1 MGNLDSLKQILLNMN
16 YDSKVTFSENKKILE
31 QNLILENYNVD
42 KWCTPASFELEKKW
56 MNRTL
61 AKGVC
66 FIPKTDSGENAWA
79 VAIPSSPNIPYVF
92 DCSEK
97 HGLYLFSNEEGTSTD
112 MSVKGPN
119 FTTGNIIKFVESDQ
133 NDDTIDSLI
142 TPLVKHFCLPLD
154 KKDKKT
160 PGTGNKKEIDTTK
173 MVDDDKNGI
182 PDYIQRPEGQEN
194 FEENKEKSKNFFKNY
209 TCVTEYPG
217 VESKAL
223 FNGFL
228 VYEINKDGSYYRF
241 SMGENDNKLHR
252 CKFSGQER
260 SDDKTCIGD
269 VVTDCNDEVFKK
281 TSSVGT
287 GSKPPSTQTKPKTK
301 PKTQTKTQVEYIDCN
316 GTYSYG
322 CKSPKIEEA
331 QKCLKDQGLYT
342 KTVDGKFGG
351 NTLKAVKSKINKTYF
366 TDADIANICGRKQEE
381 RKSDPGSTPGG
392 GSKRE
397 EEYVWNGSEI

>member
-1 MGNLDSLKQILLNMN
+1 MRNLDSLKQILLNMN
-16 YDSKVTFSENKKILE
+16 YDSKATFSENKKILE
-31 QNLILENYNVD
+31 QNLILEFEIGKYCLKTD
-42 KWCTPASFELEKKW
+42 YELEIPGF
-56 MNRTL
+56 NRTL
-61 AKGVC
+61 KSGTC
-66 FIPKTDSGENAWA
+66 FEPKSNPGHNAWA
-79 VAIPSSPNIPYVF
+79 VALNSGNSNVNFPYVL

-97 HGLYLFSNEEGTSTD
+97 HGVILFSNKEGNITD
-112 MSVKGPN
+112 MYTKGPN
-119 FTTGNIIKFVESDQ
+119 FTSGKILKFVEEQ
-133 NDDTIDSLI
+133 ND
-142 TPLVKHFCLPLD
+142 
-154 KKDKKT
+154 
-160 PGTGNKKEIDTTK
+160 ETTK
-173 MVDDDKNGI
+173 LINDLIKYFCVPFNKQGRGDEDKILDVTPINGL
-182 PDYIQRPEGQEN
+182 PAYLKRPEGQEN

-228 VYEINKDGSYYRF
+228 VYEISKDGSYYRF

-260 SDDKTCIGD
+260 WDDKTCIGD

-287 GSKPPSTQTKPKTK
+287 GSKPPSTQTKTQTKPKTQT
-301 PKTQTKTQVEYIDCN
+301 KTQTKTQVEYIDCN